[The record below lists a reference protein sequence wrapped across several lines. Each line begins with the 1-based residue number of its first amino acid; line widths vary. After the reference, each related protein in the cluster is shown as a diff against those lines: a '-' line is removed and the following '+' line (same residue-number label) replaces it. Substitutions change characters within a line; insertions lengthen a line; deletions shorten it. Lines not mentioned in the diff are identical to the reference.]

1 MNSRPIE
8 IKFSAV
14 VARFFQGR
22 HIAVTFDR
30 YDVFVLPKDN
40 NKQSK
45 PNINEKI
52 YRYYTS

>member
-30 YDVFVLPKDN
+30 YDFLCPSKDN
-40 NKQSK
+40 NK
-45 PNINEKI
+45 
-52 YRYYTS
+52 